1 MGPRSRDAQRRWC
14 LGHFGAV
21 VLVVVSLF
29 ARWVWLH
36 HLDRSGDTLATFR
49 TAATRATLGATRL
62 EHRLPTVSD
71 SSRYCRLTFDMRD
84 KERTETGGLNRTV
97 RLVTFVDDESRCLY
111 RRLNHSATSH
121 GIHLENG
128 FLAEEGHRWNPQLKG
143 GARFDAALRF
153 LGKLPPEELVLM
165 LDGYDT
171 VVLQPL
177 RRIVHV
183 YDRMLAA
190 RPAYALGRVVFGAE
204 ANFHFAYRAFDPPL
218 RELSTLVKDTYPRA
232 PTMLRHLQAGTVL
245 GPAGELLALL
255 TTAALSFGHGDG
267 GHSNYGDDLA
277 WTGRS
282 DQTLLSTYYALRWQR
297 RPRGNES
304 AWRKLCK
311 HHRKSYKLAYHRR
324 RSPEGACSGVR
335 QLSTETGRFCCLP
348 QLDHCQHLFAVAGL
362 HEPRSNAN
370 EDGRD
375 HATLEPHRDHAMPL
389 SVSRREGHVR
399 NEFTD
404 ATPAVLHCPGRRDS
418 SAPFRDEK
426 CLESRLHL
434 DPNWVRPSL
443 LNCAEEEAQGS
454 PAAIKGKQMV
464 EQAGQ
469 LSRRQRKERKSKIRG
484 RNQGKIKRAQTGSRG
499 VNSK

>member
-1 MGPRSRDAQRRWC
+1 MGPRSQDAQRRWC

-171 VVLQPL
+171 VVRFKTLCVL
-177 RRIVHV
+177 RLLVPHLP
-183 YDRMLAA
+183 D
-190 RPAYALGRVVFGAE
+190 AE
-204 ANFHFAYRAFDPPL
+204 LD
-218 RELSTLVKDTYPRA
+218 
-232 PTMLRHLQAGTVL
+232 
-245 GPAGELLALL
+245 
-255 TTAALSFGHGDG
+255 
-267 GHSNYGDDLA
+267 
-277 WTGRS
+277 
-282 DQTLLSTYYALRWQR
+282 
-297 RPRGNES
+297 
-304 AWRKLCK
+304 
-311 HHRKSYKLAYHRR
+311 
-324 RSPEGACSGVR
+324 GVR
-335 QLSTETGRFCCLP
+335 RDPGEQAQRAELVP
-348 QLDHCQHLFAVAGL
+348 
-362 HEPRSNAN
+362 
-370 EDGRD
+370 D
-375 HATLEPHRDHAMPL
+375 HADLRVFQMLQKL
-389 SVSRREGHVR
+389 SNVGNIFLSNSKVNGQLTEWNAGRRE
-399 NEFTD
+399 
-404 ATPAVLHCPGRRDS
+404 
-418 SAPFRDEK
+418 
-426 CLESRLHL
+426 
-434 DPNWVRPSL
+434 
-443 LNCAEEEAQGS
+443 
-454 PAAIKGKQMV
+454 
-464 EQAGQ
+464 
-469 LSRRQRKERKSKIRG
+469 
-484 RNQGKIKRAQTGSRG
+484 
-499 VNSK
+499 